1 MIYIGFIVDSRIPSW
16 RNCIQHKNP
25 WALLGGWGSSTP
37 VAAMRYR
44 WIADHVNA
52 SAKGI
57 HYELYRPWRRYQ
69 AVIFLKSMG
78 LESIALQAR
87 LKEKGVKTIFD
98 ANVDYFTS
106 ATGTF
111 FYDGMAPSQDQ
122 QVNAVH
128 MARECDAVI
137 GDSRYIAEKAG
148 KLNTCVASITD
159 NVLDRLISD
168 GSEWHP
174 ARGKMCQLI
183 WCGQAVK
190 LFELLAI
197 KEVLL
202 EWKNRIFLRIITN
215 SLESLQKWYPLYRD
229 EFHDLLKQ
237 VPHEIVPFQSIASLM
252 SAYDAGGVFIA
263 PRFLDNSYNLGHTE
277 WKITLPMARGR
288 VVLCSPQ
295 ASYNDVSEY
304 AAEIGIRVC
313 HDSDGWRAAFAEIL
327 DSSFD
332 WQKEQGAACAVVREH
347 YATSIVA
354 NNHLQFIQSVL
365 R

>member
-1 MIYIGFIVDSRIPSW
+1 MIYIGFIVDSRVPSW
-16 RNCIQHKNP
+16 GNCIRHNNL
-25 WALLGGWGSSTP
+25 WALLGGWGSRTP
-37 VAAMRYR
+37 VAEMRYR
-44 WIADHVNA
+44 WIADYVNA
-52 SAKGI
+52 RAERAY
-57 HYELYRPWRRYQ
+57 YELYRPWRKYQ
-69 AVIFLKSMG
+69 VVVFLKSMD
-78 LESIALQAR
+78 LEAIALQAT

-98 ANVDYFTS
+98 ANVDYFTPAS
-106 ATGTF
+106 GTF

-122 QVNAVH
+122 QMNAVH

-137 GDSRYIAEKAG
+137 GDSQYITEKAG

-168 GSEWHP
+168 GSDWRP
-174 ARGKMCQLI
+174 GAGKVFQLI

-202 EWKNRIFLRIITN
+202 ELKNKIFLKIITN
-215 SLESLQKWYPLYRD
+215 SLGSLHKWYPPYKD

-237 VPHEIVPFQSIASLM
+237 VPHEIIPFQSIDSLM
-252 SAYDAGGVFIA
+252 FAYDTGGVFIA

-295 ASYNDVSEY
+295 SSYNDVSRY
-304 AAEIGIRVC
+304 SAEMGIRVC

-327 DSSFD
+327 DSSFN
-332 WQKEQGAACAVVREH
+332 WQKEQEAACMVVRDY

-354 NNHLQFIQSVL
+354 DRHLHFIQKVL